1 MTCTPPH
8 SADGAAGFAGRLN
21 IRQAT
26 GADHNA
32 LALLWRRSVVATH
45 HFLPPGEVER
55 LFEDVRTLYLPG
67 VEALW
72 LAETADTEAVAGC
85 PNTAC
90 AARAAALAVGFMG
103 CNGPQ
108 VEMLFVDPDFFRC
121 GVGGALLGHAKT
133 AHQRL
138 TLDVNEQN
146 PQARAFYERQGFRVV
161 GRSALDGQGMPYP
174 LLHMEWQGT

>member
-8 SADGAAGFAGRLN
+8 SAAGAAGFAGRLN

-45 HFLPPGEVER
+45 HFLPSGEVER
-55 LFEDVRTLYLPG
+55 LFEDVRPFYLSG
-67 VEALW
+67 VETLW
-72 LAETADTEAVAGC
+72 LAETADTKAEAGC
-85 PNTAC
+85 PNTAR
-90 AARAAALAVGFMG
+90 AARSAAHPVGFMG

-108 VEMLFVDPDFFRC
+108 VEMLFVDPDFFRR
-121 GVGGALLGHAKT
+121 GVGGALLAHAKA

-174 LLHMEWQGT
+174 LLHMEWQGA

>member
-1 MTCTPPH
+1 M
-8 SADGAAGFAGRLN
+8 SGNAGTQAVVGGTLCIRL
-21 IRQAT
+21 AT
-26 GADHNA
+26 DADHES
-32 LALLWRRSVVATH
+32 LTLLWRRSVVATH

-72 LAETADTEAVAGC
+72 LAETADTKAEAGC
-85 PNTAC
+85 PNTAR
-90 AARAAALAVGFMG
+90 AARSAAHPVGFMG

-108 VEMLFVDPDFFRC
+108 VEMLFVDPDFFRR
-121 GVGGALLGHAKT
+121 GVGGALLAHAKA

-174 LLHMEWQGT
+174 LLHMEWQGA